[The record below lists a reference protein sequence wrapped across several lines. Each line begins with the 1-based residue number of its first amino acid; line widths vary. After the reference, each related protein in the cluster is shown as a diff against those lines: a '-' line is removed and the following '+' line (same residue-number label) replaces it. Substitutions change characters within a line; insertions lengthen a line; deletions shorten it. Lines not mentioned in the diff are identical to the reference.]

1 MRPKKLQKLVV
12 PEDEPI
18 VLMTVAP
25 LDNKFPAVLSRIGNA
40 LPDSFASI
48 TLFQIADQLRY
59 RHSRRFWHAGY
70 VPSNFIQ
77 DFKQLLHSLIR
88 MTVESSGTNTVLL
101 ISNFGTRH
109 LRELN
114 LQLLVSEFQVAYVV
128 PTPSEQDEEIEV
140 DIAHSWL
147 SHLYSNPVFE
157 ARQRLLFSP
166 PDAQEIKDLC
176 VPVYT
181 C

>member
-1 MRPKKLQKLVV
+1 MRAKKLHKLVV

-18 VLMTVAP
+18 VLMVVAP
-25 LDNKFPAVLSRIGNA
+25 LDNSFPAALSRIGEA
-40 LPDSFASI
+40 LPDSFSSI
-48 TLFQIADQLRY
+48 TLFQVIDQLRY
-59 RHSRRFWHAGY
+59 RHSRRFWPAGY
-70 VPSNFIQ
+70 VPPNLIQ
-77 DFKQLLHSLIR
+77 DFEHLLRNLIS
-88 MTVESSGTNTVLL
+88 MTAASSGSNTVLL

-114 LQLLVSEFQVAYVV
+114 LQLLTSFEVAYVV
-128 PTPSEQDEEIEV
+128 PTPAKQDAEIEV
-140 DIAHSWL
+140 DITHSWL
-147 SHLYSNPVFE
+147 EQLFSNPVFE